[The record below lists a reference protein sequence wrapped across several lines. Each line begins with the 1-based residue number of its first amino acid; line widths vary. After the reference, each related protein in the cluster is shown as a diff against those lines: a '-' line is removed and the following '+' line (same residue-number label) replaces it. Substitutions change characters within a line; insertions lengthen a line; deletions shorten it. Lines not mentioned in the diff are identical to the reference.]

1 MTLSTSAASRI
12 SPWTKVWRSEASNSS
27 TVLGTP
33 TGNPVTPVIKVSTNT
48 SLARRLPDIIDFD
61 TGPIVTGERTIA
73 EVGED
78 LLGLVLQV
86 ASGEVQP
93 RAVRLGQA
101 DFIPWK
107 RGISL

>member
-1 MTLSTSAASRI
+1 MILFSTG
-12 SPWTKVWRSEASNSS
+12 
-27 TVLGTP
+27 LGTP

-48 SLARRLPDIIDFD
+48 PLAQRLPDIIDFD
-61 TGPIVTGERTIA
+61 TGAIVSGEKTIDD
-73 EVGED
+73 VGEE
-78 LLGLVLQV
+78 LLALVLQV
-86 ASGEVQP
+86 ASGETRP